1 MKLRSPFVVLLGLL
15 VAVMS
20 GLIRLSAAQQAPQ
33 PPAVS
38 AVVSHGGAEQRA
50 LLDKY
55 CVTCHNARL
64 KTGGL
69 ALDGV
74 DVAHPPGSAAI
85 WEKVIRKVSTDQMP
99 PPGRPAP
106 DRQQK
111 DTLVSWLVGEIDRD
125 ATAHP
130 NPGRTESIHR
140 LNRAEYHNAVRDL
153 LALDLDVSELL
164 PADDMSYGF
173 DNIAGVLR
181 ITPSLL
187 DRYVAA
193 ARKISRNAIG
203 DAAIA
208 ATAQTFRLKSD
219 LSQDVPFEDLPLG
232 TRGGVSIPYQ
242 FPLDAEYEFKV
253 EPLGGGGDAHQL
265 EVAIDGTRVRLFELN
280 PRSGLGVGQ
289 GYDSEGDAFAVRVH
303 ADNAPVG
310 STARAV
316 TWRRGRDGAIFTEE
330 ARAIVMA
337 TTHWQDAQQVLIASR
352 GLGAAMPGLALDTL
366 PDEQR
371 LARRGW

>member
-1 MKLRSPFVVLLGLL
+1 MKLRSPFVVLLTLL
-15 VAVMS
+15 VALIC

-33 PPAVS
+33 PPPVS
-38 AVVSHGGAEQRA
+38 AVPSHGAAEQRA
-50 LLDKY
+50 LLDRY
-55 CVTCHNARL
+55 CVTCHNSRS

-69 ALDGV
+69 ALDGI

-106 DRQQK
+106 DKQQK
-111 DTLVSWLVGEIDRD
+111 DALVSWLVTEIDRD

-130 NPGRTESIHR
+130 NPGRTESVHR

-173 DNIAGVLR
+173 DNMAGVLR

-193 ARKISRNAIG
+193 ARKISRTAIG
-203 DAAIA
+203 NGAIA
-208 ATAQTFRLKSD
+208 PTAETFRLKSD
-219 LSQDVPFEDLPLG
+219 LSQDVAFEDLPLG

-265 EVAIDGTRVRLFELN
+265 EVAIDGTRV
-280 PRSGLGVGQ
+280 
-289 GYDSEGDAFAVRVH
+289 
-303 ADNAPVG
+303 
-310 STARAV
+310 
-316 TWRRGRDGAIFTEE
+316 
-330 ARAIVMA
+330 
-337 TTHWQDAQQVLIASR
+337 
-352 GLGAAMPGLALDTL
+352 
-366 PDEQR
+366 
-371 LARRGW
+371 